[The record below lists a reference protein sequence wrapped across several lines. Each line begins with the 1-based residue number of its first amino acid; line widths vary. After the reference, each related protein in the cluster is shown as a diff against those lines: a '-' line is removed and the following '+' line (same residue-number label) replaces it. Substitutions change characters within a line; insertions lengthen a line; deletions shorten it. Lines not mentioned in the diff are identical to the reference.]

1 MSGEDRGRVVRRLLA
16 DVLQRSPDEVAALP
30 DATRLFGP
38 VLNLDSFSGMAL
50 LALIARD
57 YGLDIAA
64 EDIGLESLE
73 TIGTLAA
80 YVSRQ

>member
-1 MSGEDRGRVVRRLLA
+1 MSGKDWGRAVRRLLA
-16 DVLQRSPDEVAALP
+16 DVLQRPPDEVATLP

-38 VLNLDSFSGMAL
+38 ELNLDSFSGMAL
-50 LALIARD
+50 LALIASD
-57 YGLDIAA
+57 YGLDIASD
-64 EDIGLESLE
+64 DIGLESLE